1 MCVTEWWT
9 FRPCGSLSL
18 HKHCETQPCAERI
31 DGHFR
36 TVGLSLKFHP
46 SAFVVLS
53 EGREDKQVHM
63 YKEIIPGP
71 AVRTF
76 RQHRAEKVAEL
87 RGIGIQGP
95 WGLRHSTFVF
105 IARKGIFFSGS
116 LRAVNASEGGNHADP
131 VSAALIGRVSHA
143 VWISLGSLR
152 GDSPDELQLYQ
163 KPARGFRQQRRRH
176 CQPQSAH
183 LSFGKHRTQIRWH
196 LAGNCRA

>member
-105 IARKGIFFSGS
+105 IARKGIFFFRFSA
-116 LRAVNASEGGNHADP
+116 RCQRIRGGKPCRSRQRSAYWSRISRCLDIFGKFTRGQSRWTP
-131 VSAALIGRVSHA
+131 TLSKTCPGFSAAKAPTLSAPVRA
-143 VWISLGSLR
+143 PLLR
-152 GDSPDELQLYQ
+152 EASDTNPLT
-163 KPARGFRQQRRRH
+163 P
-176 CQPQSAH
+176 
-183 LSFGKHRTQIRWH
+183 
-196 LAGNCRA
+196 CR

>member
-71 AVRTF
+71 AVRTL
-76 RQHRAEKVAEL
+76 RQHRAEKSLNSVGSEFKAPEDFVTQL
-87 RGIGIQGP
+87 SFLLPERGFFFR
-95 WGLRHSTFVF
+95 LS
-105 IARKGIFFSGS
+105 ARCQRIRGGKPCRSRQRSAYWSRISHCLDIFGKFTRGQSRWTPTPSKTCPGF
-116 LRAVNASEGGNHADP
+116 
-131 VSAALIGRVSHA
+131 SAAKAPTLSAPVRA
-143 VWISLGSLR
+143 PLLR
-152 GDSPDELQLYQ
+152 EASDTNPLT
-163 KPARGFRQQRRRH
+163 P
-176 CQPQSAH
+176 
-183 LSFGKHRTQIRWH
+183 
-196 LAGNCRA
+196 CR